1 MSIIKHRHEMELL
14 WKAYKYEVMWHS
26 QQSYNEIR
34 EMLKGQCEYRDV
46 EEAIDHALSIQPSK
60 GSVINTFSHIWG
72 YFKKFCSASEK
83 ALFKKLKAQ
92 YLLDRID
99 THTLIFFIYCMT
111 RYYDVTYLKESTL
124 IKNFSIA
131 NKSFK

>member
-60 GSVINTFSHIWG
+60 GSVINTFSHIWVI
-72 YFKKFCSASEK
+72 
-83 ALFKKLKAQ
+83 LKSFVAPQ
-92 YLLDRID
+92 RK
-99 THTLIFFIYCMT
+99 H
-111 RYYDVTYLKESTL
+111 YLKS
-124 IKNFSIA
+124 
-131 NKSFK
+131 